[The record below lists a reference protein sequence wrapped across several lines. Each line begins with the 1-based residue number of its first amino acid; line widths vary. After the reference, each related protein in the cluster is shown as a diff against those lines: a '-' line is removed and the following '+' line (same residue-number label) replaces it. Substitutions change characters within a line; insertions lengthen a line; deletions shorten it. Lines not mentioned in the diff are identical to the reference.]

1 MTLDDTRKRVKVLG
15 VEFDRLTLA
24 QTAQR
29 IREAA
34 ATGERLWL
42 STANVNWVV
51 TAGRDADFADTLRD
65 SQLCVADGQPLVWLA
80 RWLGAP
86 LPERVAG
93 ADLFEALSR
102 RAPEREPLRVY
113 FFGGPPGA
121 ARRAARA
128 LNERG
133 GALQCVGHD
142 AGGYGDVKAL
152 SDEATIARIN
162 AARPHFLVVALGAQK
177 GQRWIA
183 HNRDRLQVPVV
194 SHLGAVVNFAAGDL
208 DRAPR
213 WMRRAGLEWA
223 WRIKEEP
230 VLLRRYAADAW
241 GLLRLLWRHHGAAAA
256 RAPQ

>member
-1 MTLDDTRKRVKVLG
+1 MEHQPAQRVRLLG

-24 QTAQR
+24 QTVQR

-34 ATGERLWL
+34 ASGERLWL

-51 TAGRDADFADTLRD
+51 AAGRDAAFAATLRA
-65 SQLCVADGQPLVWLA
+65 SELCVADGQPLVWLA
-80 RWLGAP
+80 RWLGQP

-93 ADLFEALSR
+93 ADLFEALARS
-102 RAPEREPLRVY
+102 APGRTPLRVY

-133 GALQCVGHD
+133 GALVCVGHD
-142 AGGYGDVKAL
+142 AGGYGDVAAL
-152 SDEATIARIN
+152 SDAATLERIN
-162 AARPHFLVVALGAQK
+162 AARPHLLVVALGAQK

-183 HNRDRLQVPVV
+183 HNRERLQVPVV

-208 DRAPR
+208 ERAPR

-230 VLLRRYAADAW
+230 ALLGRYASDAW
-241 GLLRLLWRHHGAAAA
+241 GLLRLVWRHRGTAASS
-256 RAPQ
+256 RAT